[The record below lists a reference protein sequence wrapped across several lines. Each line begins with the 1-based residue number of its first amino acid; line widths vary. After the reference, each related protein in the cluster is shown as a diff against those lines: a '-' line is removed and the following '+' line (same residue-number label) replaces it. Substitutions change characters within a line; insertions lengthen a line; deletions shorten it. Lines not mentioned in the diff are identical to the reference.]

1 MAKKIDSV
9 VVLLVILILG
19 ALIGSVIGEVI
30 ATLAPGGVLE
40 KVFSKGVNPGITPP
54 AVLDLRV
61 ITLTFGLTM
70 KINLA
75 SLLGIALALLIYR
88 KL

>member
-1 MAKKIDSV
+1 VARKLDSV

-30 ATLAPGGVLE
+30 AALAPGGFLE
-40 KVFSKGVNPGITPP
+40 TVFSTGVNPGIAPP
-54 AVLDLRV
+54 VVLDLKV
-61 ITLTFGLTM
+61 LTLTLGLSV

-75 SLLGIALALLIYR
+75 SLLGIVLALLIYR

>member
-1 MAKKIDSV
+1 VAKKIDSV

-30 ATLAPGGVLE
+30 ASLAPGGYLE
-40 KVFSKGVNPGITPP
+40 KIFAKGYNPGVAPP
-54 AVLDLRV
+54 AVLDLKV
-61 ITLTFGLTM
+61 LTLTLGLTM

-75 SLLGIALALLIYR
+75 SVLGILLALLVYR

>member
-1 MAKKIDSV
+1 VAKKLDSV

-30 ATLAPGGVLE
+30 AALAPGGYLE
-40 KVFSKGVNPGITPP
+40 KIFAKGITPGISPP
-54 AVLDLRV
+54 AVLDLKV
-61 ITLTFGLTM
+61 LTLTLGVTM
-70 KINLA
+70 KINVA
-75 SLLGIALALLIYR
+75 SLLGIALALLLYR

>member
-1 MAKKIDSV
+1 MAKKADSV
-9 VVLLVILILG
+9 IVLLVILILG

-30 ATLAPGGVLE
+30 GALFPGGYVE
-40 KVFSKGVNPGITPP
+40 AVFSKGVSPGLAPP
-54 AVLDLRV
+54 AVLDLKV
-61 ITLTFGLTM
+61 LTLTLGLTM

-75 SLLGIALALLIYR
+75 SLLGIVLALLVYR

>member
-30 ATLAPGGVLE
+30 GILFPGGFLE
-40 KVFSKGVNPGITPP
+40 KIFSRGLNPGLSPP
-54 AVLDLRV
+54 AVLDLKV
-61 ITLTFGLTM
+61 LTLTFGVTM
-70 KINLA
+70 KVNLA
-75 SLLGIALALLIYR
+75 SLVGIVLALLVYR